1 MADKLTDRAVRTAA
15 PGRHMDGTVRGLT
28 LLVWSSGAR
37 SWVLRYQIAG
47 RRRDMG
53 LGPYPEITLARAREK
68 ALEARRLVKEGI
80 DPMDARRR
88 AKVLTFQAAAE
99 SLIESKRPGWRNAK
113 HAAQWTATLT
123 TYVYP
128 KLGAMDVKAIDT
140 RAVLDVL
147 RPIWTT
153 KAETASRVRQRVEAV
168 LDYAAALGLRAG
180 ENAARWKGHLDH
192 LLPAPSKVK
201 QVEHHAALDWREAP
215 SFLAELAKR
224 EGVAAKALAF
234 AILTAARSGEVRGM
248 TWAEVDDADGIWTV
262 PAARMKAGKEHR
274 VPLTP
279 AARALLGERSAPAAL
294 VFPAPA
300 DLAKPLSD
308 MTLTAVLKRM
318 GRADLTAHGFRSTF
332 RDWSGETTAH
342 PREVIEAAL
351 AHQLKNKAEAAYA
364 RGDLFVKRR
373 RLMDD
378 WAAFL
383 ARPTDVPVELPA
395 RAEQRASFGA
405 AG

>member
-1 MADKLTDRAVRTAA
+1 MVGKLTDRAVKSAG
-15 PGRHMDGTVRGLT
+15 PGRYMDGTVRGLT
-28 LLVWSSGAR
+28 LLVWPTSAR

-88 AKVLTFQAAAE
+88 TKVLTFQAAAE
-99 SLIESKRPGWRNAK
+99 ALIENKRPGWRNAK
-113 HAAQWTATLT
+113 HAAQWTTTLQ

-128 KLGAMDVKAIDT
+128 KLGGLDVKAIDT

-147 RPIWTT
+147 RPIWMAKT
-153 KAETASRVRQRVEAV
+153 ETASRVRQRIEAV
-168 LDYAAALGLRAG
+168 LDYAKALDLRSG
-180 ENAARWKGHLDH
+180 ENAARWKGNLDH

-201 QVEHHAALDWREAP
+201 QVEHHAALDWRKVPAFME
-215 SFLAELAKR
+215 ELAKR
-224 EGVAAKALAF
+224 VGSAAKALAF

-248 TWAEVDDADGIWTV
+248 TWGEVDDANSSWNV

-279 AARALLGERSAPAAL
+279 AARALLGGRGASSAL
-294 VFPAPA
+294 VFPARA
-300 DLAKPLSD
+300 DTTMPLSD
-308 MTLTAVLKRM
+308 MTLAAVLKRT
-318 GRADLTAHGFRSTF
+318 GYGDLTVHGFRSSF
-332 RDWSGETTAH
+332 RDWAREATGH
-342 PREVIEAAL
+342 PREVAEEAL
-351 AHQLKNKAEAAYA
+351 EHGLKDKAEAAYA
-364 RGDLFVKRR
+364 RGDLIVKRR
-373 RLMDD
+373 LLMQD

-383 ARPTDVPVELPA
+383 AQPA
-395 RAEQRASFGA
+395 AQVIDISINVSAAESLRDRA
-405 AG
+405 